1 MDSNSSAQLPGFFP
15 LIKQAL
21 EIYKQKWGTLITLFL
36 LPFLAAILWLLLI
49 LAAGI
54 GMETAG
60 ISLPS
65 WVLFAAAAVLFFL
78 LLIPAW
84 GWAQCA
90 AIIAVKE
97 RPAAGPREALRRAK
111 PKIIPYLL
119 TVLPL
124 YLAAGAGLIFFVMP
138 GVVIGIWGFAG
149 GYIAATENKRGAAAM
164 AKSRNYARGYFLK
177 IFFLLAIEMLLSL
190 LVGGIAKSFNSD
202 PIELLINFVFAPLLF
217 IFNYLI
223 FEKLKRIKGDLPE
236 PTAGQKNIFRVAAGI
251 GLVIVISL
259 VALVIYFAPQIKQE
273 YEIMRL
279 QYEAETNQKLP
290 PLPI

>member
-124 YLAAGAGLIFFVMP
+124 YLAAGAGLIF
-138 GVVIGIWGFAG
+138 
-149 GYIAATENKRGAAAM
+149 
-164 AKSRNYARGYFLK
+164 
-177 IFFLLAIEMLLSL
+177 LSCPESL
-190 LVGGIAKSFNSD
+190 SEF
-202 PIELLINFVFAPLLF
+202 
-217 IFNYLI
+217 
-223 FEKLKRIKGDLPE
+223 GDLP
-236 PTAGQKNIFRVAAGI
+236 AGI
-251 GLVIVISL
+251 SRPRKQARRGRDGKKPKLCARIFL
-259 VALVIYFAPQIKQE
+259 KYFLAG
-273 YEIMRL
+273 Y
-279 QYEAETNQKLP
+279 
-290 PLPI
+290 

>member
-1 MDSNSSAQLPGFFP
+1 M
-15 LIKQAL
+15 
-21 EIYKQKWGTLITLFL
+21 
-36 LPFLAAILWLLLI
+36 
-49 LAAGI
+49 
-54 GMETAG
+54 
-60 ISLPS
+60 
-65 WVLFAAAAVLFFL
+65 
-78 LLIPAW
+78 
-84 GWAQCA
+84 
-90 AIIAVKE
+90 
-97 RPAAGPREALRRAK
+97 
-111 PKIIPYLL
+111 

-177 IFFLLAIEMLLSL
+177 IFFLLAVGMLLSL

-251 GLVIVISL
+251 GLAIVISL